1 MRGTSARSVLRSD
14 TRASTGVCCV
24 LRGMGY
30 AKHRCS
36 EVQEIRHAVR
46 HSGARR
52 PENMMH
58 TTQGVGT
65 GVRGMRHAVGC
76 VRERR
81 ERAERGVRLP
91 SVTKHAEH

>member
-14 TRASTGVCCV
+14 TRASTGVRCV

-30 AKHRCS
+30 AKHRCI
-36 EVQEIRHAVR
+36 EGLEIRHAVR

-65 GVRGMRHAVGC
+65 GCARHEACGWM
-76 VRERR
+76 
-81 ERAERGVRLP
+81 
-91 SVTKHAEH
+91 